1 MRKLFF
7 YTFMLISL
15 IISLAVYAQTG
26 MKTSPIGVTDILS
39 ITMNLKDIFIGSS
52 LLLSTM
58 CFVWAR
64 ALRSA
69 SMLNLALYFSIKAL
83 WILADEGISI
93 LTLFT
98 DNSSLLRA
106 EYALLAVGSML
117 MLMRFTV
124 HLFTLK
130 KETPFYYQL
139 LRYLALLSLLT
150 IPLSYFLSHLE
161 TWFVT
166 QILTSIILLS
176 LFYIARKIPGS
187 HSRLPVIYTMMLLV
201 QLGFNFISYIVYFSF
216 TSISALNCLDMMAFW
231 LMAIMVTYLM
241 GRKYRGHLRDE
252 KLTQQQVLN
261 SAKASDI
268 AQKKLLLLQQEG
280 QEQLEFRVQERTLEL
295 NIALQEL
302 EAVNQ
307 ELKEKNTLDELSGL
321 FNRRYY
327 DQKILAEFR
336 RSRRNLTP
344 LSIILVDIDHFK
356 SVNDNYGHLTGDQ
369 CIVEVANMIKSLLRR
384 SSDVGCRYGG
394 EEFCIILPET
404 DDKGALALA
413 QEICQ
418 IVHQKNIVNDKNM
431 ISLTVSCGVATYQQ
445 EKNITPEVIFS
456 CADKA
461 LYKAKQAGRDQVQV
475 GLLTEI

>member
-1 MRKLFF
+1 MRNLFF

-39 ITMNLKDIFIGSS
+39 ITVNLKDIFIGSS

-117 MLMRFTV
+117 MLMRFTM

-321 FNRRYY
+321 FNRRFY

-369 CIVEVANMIKSLLRR
+369 CIVEVASMIKSLLRR

-418 IVHQKNIVNDKNM
+418 IVHQKNIVNDKNI